1 MQCNYQSVAP
11 AKYDIPCQ
19 IPWHAKLMFY
29 RYDRAS
35 QHIFDQLDAHKA
47 EIKELKE
54 SFGSKLDRIERLLS
68 AQPLQANSL
77 KLPEHHDTK
86 VEPLQQS
93 PPKAIHQPL
102 ASTGHQASNGE
113 HKVSDESPSGSF
125 HTNPSDSSSENMP
138 SVAKQNA
145 IHLEHNTAAQKL
157 FRWPSIKSL
166 LQRSEKLNFSDS
178 SENYVLDME
187 LRKGPLHL
195 YGRGQ
200 GPEILD
206 ASQFTAASPA
216 ASATSGHSDE
226 ASEGSSP
233 ASSIDLV
240 WGHGFNPYVGDST
253 KDGTSGGLC
262 PDNTMKLD
270 SRTINAL
277 HASYLQ
283 NMQILHPVLDETVL
297 AKLIESFKRK
307 YSGSTETTSSKA
319 AFAVPATNVN
329 VDVLRDPTLAFNKPA
344 KRKHSDSWI
353 DGGQG
358 QSSLT
363 PKPFLEQSPSTAI
376 ILLVLALGKICECRE
391 HLPGPAPL
399 NAKEVATNTT
409 TPFSPGLAKTDSP
422 PPGSIRHSPSIYPTG
437 ISPLNNVRQNH
448 VSPRSSGS
456 DPPLRHARNLDVIPG
471 LAYYAQATNILGNM
485 NGAHD
490 ITYVQCCLL
499 AGLYAGQLANSV
511 ESLAWIQSAA
521 RACCILT
528 RE

>member
-1 MQCNYQSVAP
+1 MLTLC
-11 AKYDIPCQ
+11 
-19 IPWHAKLMFY
+19 

-35 QHIFDQLDAHKA
+35 QQIFEQLENHKV
-47 EIKELKE
+47 EIKSLKE
-54 SFGSKLDRIERLLS
+54 EFGNKLDRIERLLS
-68 AQPLQANSL
+68 HQPLHASNL
-77 KLPEHHDTK
+77 NIPDYTDTK
-86 VEPLQQS
+86 TEPQQQS
-93 PPKAIHQPL
+93 PPKASQQPL
-102 ASTGHQASNGE
+102 ASVGPQALGE
-113 HKVSDESPSGSF
+113 DHKMANESPSGSF
-125 HTNPSDSSSENMP
+125 HTNPSDSSGSENMP

-157 FRWPSIKSL
+157 FRWPSIKYL
-166 LQRSEKLNFSDS
+166 LQKCERLDFSDS
-178 SENYVLDME
+178 TENYVLDME

-206 ASQFTAASPA
+206 GNQLNAASPA
-216 ASATSGHSDE
+216 ASAASGHSDE

-253 KDGTSGGLC
+253 KDGTTGGLC

-283 NMQILHPVLDETVL
+283 NMQILHPILDEIVL
-297 AKLIESFKRK
+297 AKLMENFKKR
-307 YSGSTETTSSKA
+307 YSGSAETSSAKA
-319 AFAVPATNVN
+319 AFAVPVANVN
-329 VDVLRDPTLAFNKPA
+329 VDVLRDSSLPFNKSV

-353 DGGQG
+353 DGGQA
-358 QSSLT
+358 QPSMS
-363 PKPFLEQSPSTAI
+363 PKPLLEQSPSTAI
-376 ILLVLALGKICECRE
+376 VLLVLALGKICECRE
-391 HLPGPAPL
+391 SLPGPAPL
-399 NAKEVATNTT
+399 SSKEVGNSTA
-409 TPFSPGLAKTDSP
+409 TPFSPALARNDSP
-422 PPGSIRHSPSIYPTG
+422 PSGSIRQSPSMYPTG
-437 ISPLNNVRQNH
+437 ISPMSTARQNH
-448 VSPRSSGS
+448 LSPRSSVS
-456 DPPLRHARNLDVIPG
+456 EIPFRQAKNLDVIPG

-485 NGAHD
+485 FGAHD